1 MTVRYIFRVCF
12 GLLLLSPALT
22 RAEDARLPYHEIYR
36 VQQAQTELSHS
47 HTNLALELQMRPT
60 EPGVKYSDIIASID
74 AKSGPIA
81 VLIGPEGVFSVP
93 MREDLLEEDPWIVVN
108 QPRGTMELKW
118 RAGLAP
124 GLAHQMTNNA
134 HYTPLMRA
142 VRECDELQVS
152 MRQFFPNSPRL
163 TAIGLRLSFQSSTN
177 APQLIIHAKGGDRKV
192 LQSREGE
199 LIIPLDGDLMDE
211 DPVMTLTETPS
222 AVEIVTRKYDA
233 AP

>member
-1 MTVRYIFRVCF
+1 MVW
-12 GLLLLSPALT
+12 LAPALA
-22 RAEDARLPYHEIYR
+22 RAEDARLPYQEIYR
-36 VQQAQTELSHS
+36 VQKAQAELSHS
-47 HTNLALELQMRPT
+47 HTNLALELQMRST
-60 EPGVKYSDIIASID
+60 NPGVKYSDITASID

-81 VLIGPEGVFSVP
+81 VPIGPGGVFSVP
-93 MREDLLEEDPWIVVN
+93 MREDLLAENPWIVVN

-124 GLAHQMTNNA
+124 GLARQITNNA

-142 VRECDELQVS
+142 VRECDEVQEV

-163 TAIGLRLSFQSSTN
+163 TAVGLRLSFPASTN
-177 APQLIIHAKGGDRKV
+177 SPRLIIHAKSGDRKV
-192 LQSREGE
+192 LEGRARE

-211 DPVMTLTETPS
+211 DPIMSLTDTPS
-222 AVEIVTRKYDA
+222 AVEIVTRKYDD